1 MDEWFRWGARD
12 EERRHQEARRRE
24 LLVLIHHHL
33 QEEGLKDTANVLG
46 RYKVSHRIQLG

>member
-1 MDEWFRWGARD
+1 MNEWMTRWGARD

-33 QEEGLKDTANVLG
+33 LEEGLKDTANVLG
-46 RYKVSHRIQLG
+46 KITEN